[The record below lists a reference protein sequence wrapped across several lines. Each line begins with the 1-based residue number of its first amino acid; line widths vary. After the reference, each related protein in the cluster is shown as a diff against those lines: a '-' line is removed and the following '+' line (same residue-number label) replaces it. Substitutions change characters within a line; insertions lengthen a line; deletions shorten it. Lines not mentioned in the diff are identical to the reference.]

1 MTARYDYA
9 KGSDRTYDT
18 HNPAAPAEA
27 VGSYAILDEAETQAV
42 IARANAAAAEWA
54 RVPGLERGQRL
65 NAFLDAVVA
74 RVDEIAEAITLEQG
88 KILAEAKAEVLKGC
102 AEGRFMVGEA
112 ARMVPPPS
120 LRGAPGSPT
129 RSYVVRAV

>member
-88 KILAEAKAEVLKGC
+88 KDPGRG
-102 AEGRFMVGEA
+102 EGRGPQGLC
-112 ARMVPPPS
+112 RGPLHGGRGRPDGC
-120 LRGAPGSPT
+120 LRH
-129 RSYVVRAV
+129 R

>member
-54 RVPGLERGQRL
+54 RVPGLGTRPAAERLSR
-65 NAFLDAVVA
+65 
-74 RVDEIAEAITLEQG
+74 RR
-88 KILAEAKAEVLKGC
+88 GC
-102 AEGRFMVGEA
+102 PR
-112 ARMVPPPS
+112 
-120 LRGAPGSPT
+120 
-129 RSYVVRAV
+129 